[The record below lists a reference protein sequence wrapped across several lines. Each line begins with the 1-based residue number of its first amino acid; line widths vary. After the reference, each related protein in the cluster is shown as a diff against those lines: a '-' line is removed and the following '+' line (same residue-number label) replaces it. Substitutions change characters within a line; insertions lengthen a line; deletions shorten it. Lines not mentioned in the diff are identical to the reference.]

1 MSFCLFRLIWIEDVE
16 LFLYAILYFCSLL
29 RCTWLNFHQNLGKT
43 VEQGIRNSFTSYSKL
58 DSYNLT
64 ISDNRFQ
71 HNNHMAQGAFAFRNK
86 AYEISLETLSPL
98 NSEEASKQVEDTVE
112 VGRVEPAEKSN
123 TRNGVIVAF
132 VLILVAII
140 TMLAVVFS
148 VKRNSEAKAGQTFGS
163 K

>member
-1 MSFCLFRLIWIEDVE
+1 
-16 LFLYAILYFCSLL
+16 
-29 RCTWLNFHQNLGKT
+29 
-43 VEQGIRNSFTSYSKL
+43 
-58 DSYNLT
+58 
-64 ISDNRFQ
+64 
-71 HNNHMAQGAFAFRNK
+71 MAQGAFAFRNK

-140 TMLAVVFS
+140 TILAVVFS
-148 VKRNSEAKAGQTFGS
+148 VKRNPEAKAGQTFGS